1 LTESDNH
8 LKSFEPLGPL
18 DEELKKL
25 LQDPDFKDRFLA
37 VVKQLEPEKGREL
50 ARVLLWNDAVFS
62 FGLAGQ
68 IPLGLNFFV
77 AFLDQLFKELQN
89 VPPELMRAFT
99 TEMVRNVDFEAIK
112 ALPQEGLKVIRDSNL
127 PELIKPEDLA
137 ALSNAI
143 IAAYNHGPRAGN
155 QSGSDAIKVYLENL
169 DQDQFSKALQTASGG
184 FSRTLAENPV
194 LARSLFKALVKITC
208 GTLRGLL
215 RRTPKAERKDL

>member
-1 LTESDNH
+1 LTESENH

-25 LQDPDFKDRFLA
+25 LQDPDFKDRFMA

-77 AFLDQLFKELQN
+77 AFLDQLGKELQN
-89 VPPELMRAFT
+89 VPPELIKAFT
-99 TEMVRNVDFEAIK
+99 TEMVHNLDLEAIK
-112 ALPQEGLKVIRDSNL
+112 ALPQNGLKVFRDSGY

-137 ALSNAI
+137 ALSNALV
-143 IAAYNHGPRAGN
+143 AAYNRRPQAGN
-155 QSGSDAIKVYLENL
+155 HFGSDAVNVYLENL
-169 DQDQFSKALQTASGG
+169 DQNQLSKALQNASGE
-184 FSRTLAENPV
+184 FSTALAENPV
-194 LARSLFKALVKITC
+194 LARSLFKALIKIAC

-215 RRTPKAERKDL
+215 RRTPKAERKV